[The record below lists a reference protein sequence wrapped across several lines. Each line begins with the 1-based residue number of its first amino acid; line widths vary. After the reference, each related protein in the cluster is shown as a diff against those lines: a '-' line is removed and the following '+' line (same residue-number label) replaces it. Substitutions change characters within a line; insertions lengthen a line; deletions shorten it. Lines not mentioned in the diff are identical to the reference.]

1 MKNIKVISLGLGIIA
16 IANLAGHYFPPFSL
30 FTSFVYI
37 NIITGVVNYPLY
49 KQNFSLTV
57 IYNFL
62 LLLMNDLLIRWY
74 AGGNHDSAGMGW
86 CWLMF
91 HVGLV
96 IAVTIMIVFSFENKS
111 KKFVNSSIVVIGAV
125 ISAVFYNFVNST
137 I

>member
-1 MKNIKVISLGLGIIA
+1 
-16 IANLAGHYFPPFSL
+16 
-30 FTSFVYI
+30 
-37 NIITGVVNYPLY
+37 
-49 KQNFSLTV
+49 
-57 IYNFL
+57 
-62 LLLMNDLLIRWY
+62 MNDLLIRWY